1 MVNDQI
7 KIMVVDDSSIIRK
20 IIQRGVTEKNYQL
33 VGTASNGLEAI
44 DLFKEN
50 PADIVTLDIT
60 MPEMDGLVVL
70 EHLLQIKPD
79 VQVIVISALS
89 DKATAIE
96 AIKKGAKSFI
106 PKPFTTEQV
115 QQTIQKLAEKVAV

>member
-20 IIQRGVTEKNYQL
+20 IIERGVTDKNYQL

-44 DLFKEN
+44 DIFKQTL
-50 PADIVTLDIT
+50 PDIVTLDIT
-60 MPEMDGLVVL
+60 MPEMNGLVVL
-70 EHLLQIKPD
+70 EHLLAIKAD

-89 DKATAIE
+89 DKGTAIE

-115 QQTIQKLAEKVAV
+115 QKTIEKLAVKVVS

>member
-1 MVNDQI
+1 VNDQI

-20 IIQRGVTEKNYQL
+20 IIERGVTDKNYQL

-44 DLFKEN
+44 DIFKQTL
-50 PADIVTLDIT
+50 PDIVTLDIT
-60 MPEMDGLVVL
+60 MPEMNGLVVL
-70 EHLLQIKPD
+70 EHLLAIKAD

-89 DKATAIE
+89 DKGTAIE

-115 QQTIQKLAEKVAV
+115 QKTIEKLAVKVVS

>member
-20 IIQRGVTEKNYQL
+20 IIERGVTDKNYQL

-44 DLFKEN
+44 ELFKQTL
-50 PADIVTLDIT
+50 PDIVTLDIT
-60 MPEMDGLVVL
+60 MPEMNGLVVL
-70 EHLLQIKPD
+70 EHLLAIKTD

-89 DKATAIE
+89 DKGTAIE

-115 QQTIQKLAEKVAV
+115 QKTIEKLAVKVVS

>member
-1 MVNDQI
+1 MNDQI

-20 IIQRGVTEKNYQL
+20 IIERGVTDKNYQL

-44 DLFKEN
+44 DIFKQTL
-50 PADIVTLDIT
+50 PDIVTLDIT
-60 MPEMDGLVVL
+60 MPEMNGLVVL
-70 EHLLQIKPD
+70 EHLLAIKAD

-89 DKATAIE
+89 DKGTAIE

-115 QQTIQKLAEKVAV
+115 QKTIEKLAVKVVS

>member
-1 MVNDQI
+1 
-7 KIMVVDDSSIIRK
+7 MVVDDSSIIRK

>member
-1 MVNDQI
+1 
-7 KIMVVDDSSIIRK
+7 MVVDDSSIIRK
-20 IIQRGVTEKNYQL
+20 IIERGVTDKNYQL

-44 DLFKEN
+44 DIFKQTL
-50 PADIVTLDIT
+50 PDIVTLDIT
-60 MPEMDGLVVL
+60 MPEMNGLVVL
-70 EHLLQIKPD
+70 EHLLAIKAD

-89 DKATAIE
+89 DKGTAIE

-115 QQTIQKLAEKVAV
+115 QKTIEKLAVKVVS